1 MKNIK
6 MFAAIAV
13 AAIAAMSITSS
24 CSKEEWSTTHLG
36 IDQEFK
42 GNENPGEE
50 GMRYENTDL
59 SLEFDTLAYQLFT
72 VEQRVYGEKVVFQ
85 GEDVLGTESFSRD
98 LNLEVNFSLTPEKVY
113 VAEESL
119 LNEVSLKSQ
128 NSSDTTS
135 SEVADEEFTV
145 ISYSRDY
152 SFAFNAN
159 EKVSASAVWQALK
172 SVEPDTTFAYAEV
185 ASVSYNKFEA
195 KENSELSNT
204 DSTVFDID
212 LFFDVEVVC
221 ESLEFD
227 SVYAVRLPYLRIY
240 KGGEMPDQF
249 FWVVENESYT
259 AEFDTTVCELFTV
272 RQEISGEEVLYNN
285 EEELSRSS
293 FTKDLN
299 LNALFSVKPEVRYV
313 ASEDGIEEI
322 SLSSASKGERTSSNE
337 ADGRFTTTSYEQEY
351 SFLFNKGEKVSVA
364 TIYQKLAYGD
374 TTFNYASIK
383 DVSFKEAASEVVT
396 NTDSTICNID
406 LYFNVEVEKQGVEE
420 TFVVRVP
427 LQRIYKPGEM
437 PDQFFWVI
445 ENESY
450 TAEFDTTAC
459 ELFTVRQEIS
469 GEEVL
474 YNNEEELSRSSF
486 TKDLNL
492 NAKFSVKPEVRYVS
506 EENGIE
512 EISLSSSSKGERTS
526 SNEEDGR
533 FTTTSIKQGYEFLFN
548 GGEKVSVATVYQKLM
563 YGDTTFNY
571 ASIKDISFKEAANEV
586 VKTADSTICN
596 IDLYFNVEVEKQGV
610 EETFV
615 VRVPMTRIYKPGAPD
630 EYETKVENTDYE
642 AEFAVANLA
651 LETKLQN
658 ISGELVVYKNGEEEI
673 SRDEF
678 LKALNLEAL
687 FTQPER
693 VYVESEAQLTAV
705 SLNTSSHS
713 ADVVKKT
720 ADGRFVTSA
729 TSLDYNFKFNE
740 GEAVKAGV
748 NYEKLAYGDTTFV
761 YSMIKSIRFKK
772 SEVSENAAA
781 SNDELRVVNVTLYFD
796 VEVEREYPMATT
808 KAASEDVT
816 VYTVAVPYER
826 AMEIEPVVDEIIG
839 KRYEDVS
846 RIIVDANTERISWT
860 EVEVWSVSG
869 EKSREISLNLYRH
882 FSEPALQ
889 WIYTANNQYTT
900 VANGS
905 SIINETSSQ
914 QGNWTVTTRYMQYTS
929 TANNGVTP
937 FQNVYSYDLQKA
949 VYSDEYYT
957 LSFDYADWQI
967 VEAGSSVSTTPTRET
982 INGTVYDVY
991 DYINNI
997 NTVYAITGDSYE
1009 ATAKAEAKIAILPR
1023 ILPENWGKIIGAGI
1037 SAVPADDENPG
1048 DYAKK
1053 CLVIRTENGAVAV
1066 PFAMSESTPEVN
1078 NILAG
1083 YFVEGNFGEEY
1094 NSGYFTTSANHGSYA
1109 VGKWAPAIAQ
1119 YHSDEYPILYYSDV
1133 NTPVRSLSKYIL
1145 AMWNWRGGNFSHV
1158 VDGYTFSVSESG
1170 VLTITYNGET
1180 VMQLR

>member
-1 MKNIK
+1 MKKSIF
-6 MFAAIAV
+6 FAAIAV
-13 AAIAAMSITSS
+13 AAAAIMSFTS

-36 IDQEFK
+36 FDQDFSK
-42 GNENPGEE
+42 NEDPEKPEE
-50 GMRYENTDL
+50 GMRFENLGL
-59 SLEFDTLAYQLFT
+59 SMEFDTLAYQLYT
-72 VEQRVYGEKVVFQ
+72 VEQTVFGEKVVFQ
-85 GEDVLGTESFSRD
+85 GEDILHEEEFARD
-98 LNLEVNFSLTPEKVY
+98 LNLEVNFTMTPEKVY

-119 LNEVSLKSQ
+119 LGEVILKSQ
-128 NSSDTTS
+128 NESDTTS
-135 SEVADEEFTV
+135 SEVADEEFVTV
-145 ISYSRDY
+145 SYDRSY

-172 SVEPDTTFAYAEV
+172 SVSPDTLFAYAEV
-185 ASVSYNKFEA
+185 SAVSYNKFEA
-195 KENSELSNT
+195 KENKALSNT
-204 DSTVFDID
+204 DSTVFDVD

-221 ESLEFD
+221 EAQEFD
-227 SVYAVRLPYLRIY
+227 STYVVRLPYLRIY
-240 KGGEMPDQF
+240 KGGEMPDYF
-249 FWVVENESYT
+249 FWVVENESYI

-272 RQEISGEEVLYNN
+272 RQQVSGEEVLYNN
-285 EEELSRSS
+285 EE
-293 FTKDLN
+293 
-299 LNALFSVKPEVRYV
+299 
-313 ASEDGIEEI
+313 
-322 SLSSASKGERTSSNE
+322 
-337 ADGRFTTTSYEQEY
+337 Q
-351 SFLFNKGEKVSVA
+351 
-364 TIYQKLAYGD
+364 
-374 TTFNYASIK
+374 
-383 DVSFKEAASEVVT
+383 
-396 NTDSTICNID
+396 
-406 LYFNVEVEKQGVEE
+406 
-420 TFVVRVP
+420 
-427 LQRIYKPGEM
+427 
-437 PDQFFWVI
+437 
-445 ENESY
+445 
-450 TAEFDTTAC
+450 
-459 ELFTVRQEIS
+459 
-469 GEEVL
+469 
-474 YNNEEELSRSSF
+474 LSRSSF

-512 EISLSSSSKGERTS
+512 DISLSSASKDERTS
-526 SNEEDGR
+526 SSEADGR

-548 GGEKVSVATVYQKLM
+548 GGEKVSVETVYQKLM

-571 ASIKDISFKEAANEV
+571 ASIKDISFKEASSKV

-596 IDLYFNVEVEKQGV
+596 INLFFNVEVEKQGV

-615 VRVPMTRIYKPGAPD
+615 VRVPMMRIYKPGEIIPD
-630 EYETKVENTDYE
+630 EYTTIVENTGYE
-642 AEFAVANLA
+642 AEFAVASLA
-651 LETKLQN
+651 LETKLQKVT
-658 ISGELVVYKNGEEEI
+658 GELVTYKNGEEEI
-673 SRDEF
+673 SREEF

-693 VYVESEAQLTAV
+693 VYVESEEQLTAV
-705 SLNTSSHS
+705 SLTNSGHSS
-713 ADVVKKT
+713 DIVKRT
-720 ADGRFVTSA
+720 ADGRFVTSN

-748 NYEKLAYGDTTFV
+748 VYENLAYGDTTFV
-761 YSMIKSIRFKK
+761 YSMVRNIRFNR
-772 SEVSENAAA
+772 SEVAENANA
-781 SNDELRVVNVTLYFD
+781 SSDELRVVTVTLYFD
-796 VEVEREYPMATT
+796 VEVEREDPMAQT
-808 KAASEDVT
+808 KAAEDVT
-816 VYTVAVPYER
+816 TYTVAVPYER
-826 AMEIEPVVDEIIG
+826 ALEIEPITDEVIG

-846 RIIVDANTERISWT
+846 REVIDANTERISWT
-860 EVEVWSVSG
+860 EVEIWSVSG
-869 EKSREISLNLYRH
+869 EKRSEISLNLYRH

-937 FQNVYSYDLQKA
+937 FQNVYAYDYQKA

-967 VEAGSSVSTTPTRET
+967 VEAGSSVSSTPTREVV
-982 INGTVYDVY
+982 NGTEYDVY

-997 NTVYAITGDSYE
+997 NTVYTVTGDSYE

-1023 ILPENWGKIIGAGI
+1023 VLPEEWGKILGAGI
-1037 SAVPADDENPG
+1037 SAVPADDEAVG

-1066 PFAMSESTPEVN
+1066 TFAMSESTPELES
-1078 NILAG
+1078 ILAG

-1133 NTPVRSLSKYIL
+1133 DTPVRSLSKYIL

>member
-1 MKNIK
+1 MKR
-6 MFAAIAV
+6 MRFFAAIAV

-159 EKVSASAVWQALK
+159 EKVSANAMWQALK
-172 SVEPDTTFAYAEV
+172 SMEPDTVFAYAEV
-185 ASVSYNKFEA
+185 SNVEYKSFSA
-195 KENSELSNT
+195 KENKALSNT

-249 FWVVENESYT
+249 FWVVENEAYT
-259 AEFDTTVCELFTV
+259 AEFDTTACELFTV
-272 RQEISGEEVLYNN
+272 RQQVSGEEVLYNN
-285 EEELSRSS
+285 EEELSRDA

-299 LNALFSVKPEVRYV
+299 LNALFSVNPEVKYLS
-313 ASEDGIEEI
+313 SEDGIEEI

-337 ADGRFTTTSYEQEY
+337 ADGRFTTTSYEQGYE
-351 SFLFNKGEKVSVA
+351 FLFNGGEKVSVA

-383 DVSFKEAASEVVT
+383 DISFKEAASEVVEMA
-396 NTDSTICNID
+396 DSTICHIN
-406 LYFNVEVEKQGVEE
+406 LYFNVEV
-420 TFVVRVP
+420 
-427 LQRIYKPGEM
+427 
-437 PDQFFWVI
+437 
-445 ENESY
+445 
-450 TAEFDTTAC
+450 
-459 ELFTVRQEIS
+459 
-469 GEEVL
+469 
-474 YNNEEELSRSSF
+474 
-486 TKDLNL
+486 
-492 NAKFSVKPEVRYVS
+492 
-506 EENGIE
+506 
-512 EISLSSSSKGERTS
+512 
-526 SNEEDGR
+526 DGA
-533 FTTTSIKQGYEFLFN
+533 G
-548 GGEKVSVATVYQKLM
+548 
-563 YGDTTFNY
+563 
-571 ASIKDISFKEAANEV
+571 
-586 VKTADSTICN
+586 
-596 IDLYFNVEVEKQGV
+596 
-610 EETFV
+610 TFV
-615 VRVPMTRIYKPGAPD
+615 VRVPMMRVYKPGEIIPD
-630 EYETKVENTDYE
+630 EYTTLVENTGYE
-642 AEFAVANLA
+642 AEFQVASLA
-651 LETKLQN
+651 LETKLQEV
-658 ISGELVVYKNGEEEI
+658 SGELVVYKNGEEEI

-693 VYVESEAQLTAV
+693 VYVESEEQLTAV
-705 SLNTSSHS
+705 SLTNSGHSS
-713 ADVVKKT
+713 DIVKKT
-720 ADGRFVTSA
+720 ADGRFVTAS

-761 YSMIKSIRFKK
+761 YSSIRNIRFNR
-772 SEVSENAAA
+772 SEVAENANA
-781 SNDELRVVNVTLYFD
+781 SNDELKVVTVTLYFD
-796 VEVEREYPMATT
+796 VEVEREDPMAQT
-808 KAASEDVT
+808 KAAEDVT
-816 VYTVAVPYER
+816 TYTVAVPYER
-826 AMEIEPVVDEIIG
+826 AMSIEPVVDEIIG

-846 RIIVDANTERISWT
+846 REIVDAQTEKISWT
-860 EVEVWSVSG
+860 EVEIWSVSG
-869 EKSREISLNLYRH
+869 EKRSEISLNLYRHFNEPALQWVYTENNQYSTVADGSSKIREEEKKNGNWTITTRYMQYTSTADNGLDPFQNVYSYDYQKAVYTDEYYTLSFDYANWNISENGSSVSSTPNRETVNGVEYDVYNYVNNIKTVYSVTSDSYNATAKAEAKIAIKRVTDEIIGKRYENLSRIIVDAQTEKISWTEVEIWSVSGEKTREISFNLYRH

-905 SIINETSSQ
+905 SMINETSSQ

-957 LSFDYADWQI
+957 LSFDYADWNI
-967 VEAGSSVSTTPTRET
+967 SEAGSSVSSTPTSQN
-982 INGTVYDVY
+982 INGTTYDVY

-997 NTVYAITGDSYE
+997 NTVYNISGDSYN
-1009 ATAKAEAKIAILPR
+1009 ASAKSEAKIAILPKL
-1023 ILPENWGKIIGAGI
+1023 IPDEWGKILGAGI

-1066 PFAMSESTPEVN
+1066 PFAMDNTTPEVN

-1109 VGKWAPAIAQ
+1109 VGKWAPAIAK
-1119 YHSDEYPILYYSDV
+1119 YYSDEYPILYYSDV

-1170 VLTITYNGET
+1170 VLTINYNGET

>member
-1 MKNIK
+1 
-6 MFAAIAV
+6 
-13 AAIAAMSITSS
+13 
-24 CSKEEWSTTHLG
+24 
-36 IDQEFK
+36 
-42 GNENPGEE
+42 
-50 GMRYENTDL
+50 MRYENTGL
-59 SLEFDTLAYQLFT
+59 SLEFDSTAYQLYT
-72 VEQRVYGEKVVFQ
+72 VEQTVFGKKVVFQ
-85 GEDVLGTESFSRD
+85 GEDILHEEEFARD

-113 VAEESL
+113 VAEENL
-119 LNEVSLKSQ
+119 LGEVALKSQ

-135 SEVADEEFTV
+135 SEVADEEFVTT
-145 ISYSRDY
+145 SYNRDY

-159 EKVSASAVWQALK
+159 EKVSANAMWQALK
-172 SVEPDTTFAYAEV
+172 SMEPDTLFAYAEV
-185 ASVSYNKFEA
+185 SNVSYNKFEA
-195 KENSELSNT
+195 KENKALSNA
-204 DSTVFDID
+204 DSTVFDVD
-212 LFFDVEVVC
+212 LFFDGEVKC
-221 ESLEFD
+221 EDLGFD

-240 KGGEMPDQF
+240 KNGEMPDMF

-272 RQEISGEEVLYNN
+272 RQQVSGEEVLYNN
-285 EEELSRSS
+285 EEKLSRSS

-299 LNALFSVKPEVRYV
+299 LNAKFSVNPEVKYL

-322 SLSSASKGERTSSNE
+322 SLSSASKGERTSSSE
-337 ADGRFTTTSYEQEY
+337 ADGRFTTTSIEQKY
-351 SFLFNKGEKVSVA
+351 SFLFNKGEKVSVS

-383 DVSFKEAASEVVT
+383 D
-396 NTDSTICNID
+396 
-406 LYFNVEVEKQGVEE
+406 
-420 TFVVRVP
+420 
-427 LQRIYKPGEM
+427 
-437 PDQFFWVI
+437 
-445 ENESY
+445 
-450 TAEFDTTAC
+450 
-459 ELFTVRQEIS
+459 
-469 GEEVL
+469 
-474 YNNEEELSRSSF
+474 
-486 TKDLNL
+486 
-492 NAKFSVKPEVRYVS
+492 
-506 EENGIE
+506 
-512 EISLSSSSKGERTS
+512 
-526 SNEEDGR
+526 
-533 FTTTSIKQGYEFLFN
+533 
-548 GGEKVSVATVYQKLM
+548 
-563 YGDTTFNY
+563 
-571 ASIKDISFKEAANEV
+571 ISFKEASSKV

-596 IDLYFNVEVEKQGV
+596 INLYFNVEVDGAG
-610 EETFV
+610 TFV
-615 VRVPMTRIYKPGAPD
+615 VRVPMTRIYKPGEIIPD
-630 EYETKVENTDYE
+630 EYTTVVENTGYE

-651 LETKLQN
+651 LETKLQEVT
-658 ISGELVVYKNGEEEI
+658 GELVVYKNGEEEI
-673 SRDEF
+673 SRDAF

-705 SLNTSSHS
+705 SLTNSGHSS
-713 ADVVKKT
+713 DIVKKT
-720 ADGRFVTSA
+720 ADGRFVTSN

-781 SNDELRVVNVTLYFD
+781 SSDELKVVTVTLYFD
-796 VEVEREYPMATT
+796 VEVEREDPMAQT

-816 VYTVAVPYER
+816 TYTVAVPYER
-826 AMEIEPVVDEIIG
+826 AMSIEPIADEVIG
-839 KRYEDVS
+839 KRYEDLSRVVVDANTERISWTEVEIWSVS
-846 RIIVDANTERISWT
+846 GEKTRTIEYTLYRHFSEPALQWIYTANSQYTTVANGSSMINETSNTNGNWTVTTRYMQYTSTANNGVDAFQNLYSYDLQKAVYSDEYYTLSFDYADWQIVEAGSSVSSTPTSQNINGTVYDVYDYINNINTVYTVTGDSYEATAKAEAKIAILVADEVIGKRYENLSRKVIDANTERISWT

-869 EKSREISLNLYRH
+869 EKTREISFNLYRH
-882 FSEPALQ
+882 FSEPQLQ
-889 WIYTANNQYTT
+889 WVYTANSQYTT
-900 VANGS
+900 TSNGS
-905 SIINETSSQ
+905 SMINETSSR

-957 LSFDYADWQI
+957 LSFDYANWNI
-967 VEAGSSVSTTPTRET
+967 SEAGSSISATPTREVV
-982 INGTVYDVY
+982 NGTEYDVY

-997 NTVYAITGDSYE
+997 NTVYSVTGDSYE

-1037 SAVPADDENPG
+1037 SAVPADDEAVG

-1053 CLVIRTENGAVAV
+1053 CLIIRTENGAVAV
-1066 PFAMSESTPEVN
+1066 PFSMNDTTPELES
-1078 NILAG
+1078 ILAG

-1133 NTPVRSLSKYIL
+1133 DTPVRSLSKYIL

-1170 VLTITYNGET
+1170 VLTINYNGQV

>member
-259 AEFDTTVCELFTV
+259 AEFDTT
-272 RQEISGEEVLYNN
+272 
-285 EEELSRSS
+285 
-293 FTKDLN
+293 
-299 LNALFSVKPEVRYV
+299 
-313 ASEDGIEEI
+313 
-322 SLSSASKGERTSSNE
+322 
-337 ADGRFTTTSYEQEY
+337 
-351 SFLFNKGEKVSVA
+351 
-364 TIYQKLAYGD
+364 
-374 TTFNYASIK
+374 
-383 DVSFKEAASEVVT
+383 
-396 NTDSTICNID
+396 
-406 LYFNVEVEKQGVEE
+406 
-420 TFVVRVP
+420 
-427 LQRIYKPGEM
+427 
-437 PDQFFWVI
+437 
-445 ENESY
+445 
-450 TAEFDTTAC
+450 AC

-474 YNNEEELSRSSF
+474 YNNEEELSRDAF

-492 NAKFSVKPEVRYVS
+492 NALFSVNPEVRYVAS
-506 EENGIE
+506 EDGIG

-526 SNEEDGR
+526 SSEADGR
-533 FTTTSIKQGYEFLFN
+533 FTATSYEQEYSFLFN
-548 GGEKVSVATVYQKLM
+548 GGEKVSVATIYQKLM

-571 ASIKDISFKEAANEV
+571 ASIKDISFKEAASEV
-586 VKTADSTICN
+586 VETADSTICHIN
-596 IDLYFNVEVEKQGV
+596 LYFNVEVDGSGNY
-610 EETFV
+610 V
-615 VRVPMTRIYKPGAPD
+615 VRVPMTRIYKPGEIIPD
-630 EYETKVENTDYE
+630 EYETVIENTDYE
-642 AEFAVANLA
+642 AEFAVATLA

-658 ISGELVVYKNGEEEI
+658 VTGELVVYKNGEEEI
-673 SRDEF
+673 SRDNF

-693 VYVESEAQLTAV
+693 VYVESEEQLTAV
-705 SLNTSSHS
+705 SLTNSGHSSDIVKRTS
-713 ADVVKKT
+713 
-720 ADGRFVTSA
+720 DGRFVTAS

-748 NYEKLAYGDTTFV
+748 VYENLAYGDTTFV
-761 YSMIKSIRFKK
+761 YSSIRNIRFNR
-772 SEVSENAAA
+772 SEVAENANA
-781 SNDELRVVNVTLYFD
+781 SSDELRVVNVTLYFD
-796 VEVEREYPMATT
+796 VEVEREDPMATT

-816 VYTVAVPYER
+816 TYTVAVPYER

-846 RIIVDANTERISWT
+846 REVIDANTERISWT
-860 EVEVWSVSG
+860 EVEIWSVSG

-914 QGNWTVTTRYMQYTS
+914 QGNWTITTRYMQYTS
-929 TANNGVTP
+929 TANNGVDA
-937 FQNVYSYDLQKA
+937 FQNLYSYDYQKA

-957 LSFDYADWQI
+957 LSFDYADWNI
-967 VEAGSSVSTTPTRET
+967 SEAGSSVSTTPTRET

-991 DYINNI
+991 DYVNNV
-997 NTVYAITGDSYE
+997 NTVYAISGDSYK
-1009 ATAKAEAKIAILPR
+1009 ASAKSEAKIAILPKL
-1023 ILPENWGKIIGAGI
+1023 IPENWGKILGAGI

-1066 PFAMSESTPEVN
+1066 PFSMDATTPEVN

>member
-1 MKNIK
+1 MKKARI
-6 MFAAIAV
+6 FAAIAV
-13 AAIAAMSITSS
+13 AAAAMSMFSS
-24 CSKEEWSTTHLG
+24 CSKEEWATTHLG
-36 IDQEFK
+36 IDQEFEK
-42 GNENPGEE
+42 NQDPEKPEE
-50 GMRYENTDL
+50 GMRYENTGL
-59 SLEFDTLAYQLFT
+59 SLEFDTLAYQLYT
-72 VEQRVYGEKVVFQ
+72 VEQRVYGEKVIFQ
-85 GEDVLGTESFSRD
+85 GEDILGTESFSRD
-98 LNLEVNFSLTPEKVY
+98 LNLEVNFTMTPEKVY
-113 VAEESL
+113 VAEENL
-119 LNEVSLKSQ
+119 LNEVALKSQ

-145 ISYSRDY
+145 ISYDRSY

-159 EKVSASAVWQALK
+159 EKVSANAMWQALK
-172 SVEPDTTFAYAEV
+172 SMEPDTLFAYAEV
-185 ASVSYNKFEA
+185 SNVSYNKFEA
-195 KENSELSNT
+195 KENKALSNT

-249 FWVVENESYT
+249 FWLIENESYT
-259 AEFDTTVCELFTV
+259 AEFDTTACELFTV
-272 RQEISGEEVLYNN
+272 RQQVSGEEVLYNN

-299 LNALFSVKPEVRYV
+299 LNAKFSVNPEVRYLS
-313 ASEDGIEEI
+313 AEDGIEDI

-351 SFLFNKGEKVSVA
+351 SFLFNGGEKVSVE
-364 TIYQKLAYGD
+364 TVYQKLMYGD
-374 TTFNYASIK
+374 TTFNYASIRNI
-383 DVSFKEAASEVVT
+383 SFKEAASEVVT

-427 LQRIYKPGEM
+427 
-437 PDQFFWVI
+437 
-445 ENESY
+445 
-450 TAEFDTTAC
+450 
-459 ELFTVRQEIS
+459 
-469 GEEVL
+469 
-474 YNNEEELSRSSF
+474 
-486 TKDLNL
+486 
-492 NAKFSVKPEVRYVS
+492 
-506 EENGIE
+506 
-512 EISLSSSSKGERTS
+512 
-526 SNEEDGR
+526 
-533 FTTTSIKQGYEFLFN
+533 
-548 GGEKVSVATVYQKLM
+548 
-563 YGDTTFNY
+563 
-571 ASIKDISFKEAANEV
+571 
-586 VKTADSTICN
+586 
-596 IDLYFNVEVEKQGV
+596 
-610 EETFV
+610 
-615 VRVPMTRIYKPGAPD
+615 MTRIYKPGEIIPD

-651 LETKLQN
+651 LETKLQEV
-658 ISGELVVYKNGEEEI
+658 SGELVVYKNGEEEI

-693 VYVESEAQLTAV
+693 VYVESEEQLTAV
-705 SLNTSSHS
+705 SLTNSGHSS
-713 ADVVKKT
+713 DIVKKT
-720 ADGRFVTSA
+720 ADGRFVTAS

-748 NYEKLAYGDTTFV
+748 VYENLAYGDTTFV
-761 YSMIKSIRFKK
+761 YSSIRNIRFNR
-772 SEVSENAAA
+772 SEVAENANA

-796 VEVEREYPMATT
+796 VEVEREDPMATT

-839 KRYEDVS
+839 KRYENLS
-846 RIIVDANTERISWT
+846 RIIVDAQTEKISWT

-869 EKSREISLNLYRH
+869 EKSREISFNLYRH

-905 SIINETSSQ
+905 SMINETSSQ

-991 DYINNI
+991 DYVNNV
-997 NTVYAITGDSYE
+997 NTVYAISGDSYE
-1009 ATAKAEAKIAILPR
+1009 ATAKAEAKIAILPKL
-1023 ILPENWGKIIGAGI
+1023 IPENWGKIIGAGI
-1037 SAVPADDENPG
+1037 SAVPADDEAVG

>member
-1 MKNIK
+1 MKR
-6 MFAAIAV
+6 MRFFAAIAV

-135 SEVADEEFTV
+135 SEVADEEFVTT
-145 ISYSRDY
+145 SYDRSY

-159 EKVSASAVWQALK
+159 EKVSAEAMWQALK
-172 SVEPDTTFAYAEV
+172 SMEPDTLFAYAEV
-185 ASVSYNKFEA
+185 SNVSYNKFEA
-195 KENSELSNT
+195 KENKALSNA
-204 DSTVFDID
+204 DSTVFDVD
-212 LFFDVEVVC
+212 LYFNVEVKC
-221 ESLEFD
+221 EKMGFD

-240 KGGEMPDQF
+240 KNGEMPDMF
-249 FWVVENESYT
+249 FWVV
-259 AEFDTTVCELFTV
+259 
-272 RQEISGEEVLYNN
+272 
-285 EEELSRSS
+285 
-293 FTKDLN
+293 
-299 LNALFSVKPEVRYV
+299 
-313 ASEDGIEEI
+313 
-322 SLSSASKGERTSSNE
+322 
-337 ADGRFTTTSYEQEY
+337 
-351 SFLFNKGEKVSVA
+351 
-364 TIYQKLAYGD
+364 
-374 TTFNYASIK
+374 
-383 DVSFKEAASEVVT
+383 
-396 NTDSTICNID
+396 
-406 LYFNVEVEKQGVEE
+406 
-420 TFVVRVP
+420 
-427 LQRIYKPGEM
+427 
-437 PDQFFWVI
+437 

-474 YNNEEELSRSSF
+474 YNNNQELSRSSF

-492 NAKFSVKPEVRYVS
+492 NALFSVNPEVKYVAS
-506 EENGIE
+506 EDGIE

-533 FTTTSIKQGYEFLFN
+533 FTTTSYEQGYEFLFN
-548 GGEKVSVATVYQKLM
+548 GGEKVSVATIYQKLA

-571 ASIKDISFKEAANEV
+571 ASIKDISFKEAASEV
-586 VKTADSTICN
+586 VETADSTICHIN
-596 IDLYFNVEVEKQGV
+596 LYFNVEVDGAG
-610 EETFV
+610 TFV
-615 VRVPMTRIYKPGAPD
+615 VRVPMTRIYKPGEIIPD
-630 EYETKVENTDYE
+630 EYTSVIENTGYE
-642 AEFAVANLA
+642 AEFAVATLA

-658 ISGELVVYKNGEEEI
+658 VSGELVTYKNGEEEI

-705 SLNTSSHS
+705 SLTNSGHSS
-713 ADVVKKT
+713 DIVKKT
-720 ADGRFVTSA
+720 ADGRFVTAS

-748 NYEKLAYGDTTFV
+748 VYENLAYGDTTFV
-761 YSMIKSIRFKK
+761 YSSIRNIRFNR
-772 SEVSENAAA
+772 SEVAENAAA
-781 SNDELRVVNVTLYFD
+781 SNDELKVVTVTLYFD
-796 VEVEREYPMATT
+796 VEVEKEDPMATT

-839 KRYEDVS
+839 KRYENLS
-846 RIIVDANTERISWT
+846 REIMDANTERISWT
-860 EVEVWSVSG
+860 EVEIWSVSG
-869 EKSREISLNLYRH
+869 EKTREISLNLYRH

-905 SIINETSSQ
+905 SIINETSNTN
-914 QGNWTVTTRYMQYTS
+914 GNWTVTTRYMQYTS
-929 TANNGVTP
+929 TANNGVDM
-937 FQNVYSYDLQKA
+937 FQNLYSYDYQKA

-957 LSFDYADWQI
+957 LSFDYADWNI
-967 VEAGSSVSTTPTRET
+967 SEAGSSVSSTPTSQN

-991 DYINNI
+991 DYVNNV
-997 NTVYAITGDSYE
+997 NTVYSVTGDSYN
-1009 ATAKAEAKIAILPR
+1009 ASAKSEAKIAILPKS
-1023 ILPENWGKIIGAGI
+1023 LPENWGKILGAAI

-1066 PFAMSESTPEVN
+1066 PFSMDNTTPELES
-1078 NILAG
+1078 ILSG

-1109 VGKWAPAIAQ
+1109 VGKWAPAIAK
-1119 YHSDEYPILYYSDV
+1119 YYSDEYPILYYSDV
-1133 NTPVRSLSKYIL
+1133 NTPARSLSKYIL

-1170 VLTITYNGET
+1170 VLTINYNGQV

>member
-1 MKNIK
+1 MKR
-6 MFAAIAV
+6 MRFFAAIAV

-98 LNLEVNFSLTPEKVY
+98 LNLEVNFAMTPEKVY

-119 LNEVSLKSQ
+119 LGEVALKSQ

-221 ESLEFD
+221 ENLGFD

-240 KGGEMPDQF
+240 KNGEMPDMF
-249 FWVVENESYT
+249 FWVV
-259 AEFDTTVCELFTV
+259 
-272 RQEISGEEVLYNN
+272 
-285 EEELSRSS
+285 
-293 FTKDLN
+293 
-299 LNALFSVKPEVRYV
+299 
-313 ASEDGIEEI
+313 
-322 SLSSASKGERTSSNE
+322 
-337 ADGRFTTTSYEQEY
+337 
-351 SFLFNKGEKVSVA
+351 
-364 TIYQKLAYGD
+364 
-374 TTFNYASIK
+374 
-383 DVSFKEAASEVVT
+383 
-396 NTDSTICNID
+396 
-406 LYFNVEVEKQGVEE
+406 
-420 TFVVRVP
+420 
-427 LQRIYKPGEM
+427 
-437 PDQFFWVI
+437 

-474 YNNEEELSRSSF
+474 YNNNQELSRSSF
-486 TKDLNL
+486 TRDLNL
-492 NAKFSVKPEVRYVS
+492 NAKFSVNPEVRYVS

-512 EISLSSSSKGERTS
+512 EISLSSSSKDERTS

-533 FTTTSIKQGYEFLFN
+533 FTTTSYEQSYEFLFN
-548 GGEKVSVATVYQKLM
+548 GGEKVSVATIYQKLA

-571 ASIKDISFKEAANEV
+571 ASIKNISFKEATTQK
-586 VKTADSTICN
+586 VKTVDSTICN
-596 IDLYFNVEVEKQGV
+596 INLFFDVEVEDNNSKSV
-610 EETFV
+610 ETFV
-615 VRVPMTRIYKPGAPD
+615 VRVPMTRIYKPGEIIPD
-630 EYETKVENTDYE
+630 EYTTLVENTDYE
-642 AEFAVANLA
+642 AEFAVASLA
-651 LETKLQN
+651 LETKLQEV
-658 ISGELVVYKNGEEEI
+658 SGELVTYKNGEEEI
-673 SRDEF
+673 SRDAF

-693 VYVESEAQLTAV
+693 VYVESEEQLTAV
-705 SLNTSSHS
+705 SLTNSGHSS
-713 ADVVKKT
+713 DIVKRT
-720 ADGRFVTSA
+720 ADGRFVTAS

-748 NYEKLAYGDTTFV
+748 VYENLAYGDTTFV
-761 YSMIKSIRFKK
+761 YSSIRNIRFNR
-772 SEVSENAAA
+772 SEVAENANA
-781 SNDELRVVNVTLYFD
+781 SSDELRVVNVTLYFD
-796 VEVEREYPMATT
+796 VEVEREDPMATT
-808 KAASEDVT
+808 KAAEDVT
-816 VYTVAVPYER
+816 TYTVAVPYER
-826 AMEIEPVVDEIIG
+826 ALEIEPVVDEIIG

-846 RIIVDANTERISWT
+846 RVVVDANTERISWT
-860 EVEVWSVSG
+860 EVEIWSVSG

-914 QGNWTVTTRYMQYTS
+914 QGNWTVTTRYMQYSS
-929 TANNGVTP
+929 TANNGVDM
-937 FQNVYSYDLQKA
+937 FQNLYSYDLQKA

-957 LSFDYADWQI
+957 LSFDYADWNI
-967 VEAGSSVSTTPTRET
+967 SEAGSSVSSTPTSQN

-991 DYINNI
+991 DYVNNV
-997 NTVYAITGDSYE
+997 NTVYSVTGDSYN
-1009 ATAKAEAKIAILPR
+1009 ASAKSEAKIAILPKS
-1023 ILPENWGKIIGAGI
+1023 LPENWGKILGAAI
-1037 SAVPADDENPG
+1037 SAVPADDEAVG

-1053 CLVIRTENGAVAV
+1053 CLVIRMENGAVAV
-1066 PFAMSESTPEVN
+1066 PFSMDNTTPELES
-1078 NILAG
+1078 ILSG

-1109 VGKWAPAIAQ
+1109 VGKWAPAIAK
-1119 YHSDEYPILYYSDV
+1119 YYSDEYPILYYSDV
-1133 NTPVRSLSKYIL
+1133 NTPARSLSKYIL

-1170 VLTITYNGET
+1170 VLTINYNGQV

>member
-1 MKNIK
+1 MKKARI
-6 MFAAIAV
+6 FAAIAV
-13 AAIAAMSITSS
+13 AAIAAIMSFTS
-24 CSKEEWSTTHLG
+24 CSKEEWATTHLG
-36 IDQEFK
+36 VDQEFEK
-42 GNENPGEE
+42 NENPENPGEE
-50 GMRYENTDL
+50 GMRFENTGL
-59 SLEFDTLAYQLFT
+59 SLEFDTLAYQLYT
-72 VEQRVYGEKVVFQ
+72 VEQTVFGEKVVFQ

-159 EKVSASAVWQALK
+159 EKVSANAMWQALK
-172 SVEPDTTFAYAEV
+172 SMEPDTVFAYAEV
-185 ASVSYNKFEA
+185 SNVEYKSFSA
-195 KENSELSNT
+195 KENQKLSNA
-204 DSTVFDID
+204 DSTVFDIN
-212 LFFDVEVVC
+212 LFFDVEVKC
-221 ESLEFD
+221 EAQEFD

-249 FWVVENESYT
+249 FWVVENE
-259 AEFDTTVCELFTV
+259 A
-272 RQEISGEEVLYNN
+272 
-285 EEELSRSS
+285 
-293 FTKDLN
+293 
-299 LNALFSVKPEVRYV
+299 
-313 ASEDGIEEI
+313 
-322 SLSSASKGERTSSNE
+322 
-337 ADGRFTTTSYEQEY
+337 
-351 SFLFNKGEKVSVA
+351 
-364 TIYQKLAYGD
+364 
-374 TTFNYASIK
+374 
-383 DVSFKEAASEVVT
+383 
-396 NTDSTICNID
+396 
-406 LYFNVEVEKQGVEE
+406 
-420 TFVVRVP
+420 
-427 LQRIYKPGEM
+427 
-437 PDQFFWVI
+437 
-445 ENESY
+445 Y

-512 EISLSSSSKGERTS
+512 EISLSSASKGERTS

-533 FTTTSIKQGYEFLFN
+533 FTTTSYEQGYEFLFN
-548 GGEKVSVATVYQKLM
+548 GGEKVSVATIYQKLA

-571 ASIKDISFKEAANEV
+571 ASIKDISFKEAASEV
-586 VKTADSTICN
+586 VEMADSTICHIN
-596 IDLYFNVEVEKQGV
+596 LYFNVEVDGAG
-610 EETFV
+610 TFV
-615 VRVPMTRIYKPGAPD
+615 VRVPMMRVYKPGEIIPD
-630 EYETKVENTDYE
+630 EYTTLVENTDYE

-658 ISGELVVYKNGEEEI
+658 VTGELVVYKNGEEEI

-693 VYVESEAQLTAV
+693 VYVESEEQLTAV
-705 SLNTSSHS
+705 SLTNSGHSS
-713 ADVVKKT
+713 DIVKKT

-796 VEVEREYPMATT
+796 VEVEREDPMATT

-869 EKSREISLNLYRH
+869 EKRSEISLNLYRH
-882 FSEPALQ
+882 FSEPQLQ
-889 WIYTANNQYTT
+889 WVYTANNQYAT

-967 VEAGSSVSTTPTRET
+967 VEAGSSVSTTPTREV
-982 INGTVYDVY
+982 INGTTYDVY
-991 DYINNI
+991 DYVNNV
-997 NTVYAITGDSYE
+997 NTVYAITGDSYN
-1009 ATAKAEAKIAILPR
+1009 ASAKSEAKIAILPKL
-1023 ILPENWGKIIGAGI
+1023 IPENWGKIIGAGI
-1037 SAVPADDENPG
+1037 SAVPADDEAVG

-1066 PFAMSESTPEVN
+1066 PFAMSESTPELES
-1078 NILAG
+1078 ILAG

-1170 VLTITYNGET
+1170 VLTITYNGGV

>member
-1 MKNIK
+1 MKKIK
-6 MFAAIAV
+6 IFAAIAV
-13 AAIAAMSITSS
+13 AAIAAVMNFTS
-24 CSKEEWSTTHLG
+24 CSKEEWATTHLG
-36 IDQEFK
+36 VDQEFEK
-42 GNENPGEE
+42 NQDPEKPEE

-85 GEDVLGTESFSRD
+85 GEDILGTEEFSRD
-98 LNLEVNFSLTPEKVY
+98 LNLEVNFTMTPEKVY
-113 VAEESL
+113 VAEENL
-119 LNEVSLKSQ
+119 LNEVALKSQ

-135 SEVADEEFTV
+135 SEVADEEFVTV
-145 ISYSRDY
+145 SYDRSY

-159 EKVSASAVWQALK
+159 EKVSANAMWQALK
-172 SVEPDTTFAYAEV
+172 SMEPDTVFAYAEV
-185 ASVSYNKFEA
+185 SNVEYKSFSA
-195 KENSELSNT
+195 KENQKLSNT

-227 SVYAVRLPYLRIY
+227 SVYAVRLLYLRIY

-249 FWVVENESYT
+249 FW
-259 AEFDTTVCELFTV
+259 L
-272 RQEISGEEVLYNN
+272 
-285 EEELSRSS
+285 
-293 FTKDLN
+293 
-299 LNALFSVKPEVRYV
+299 
-313 ASEDGIEEI
+313 
-322 SLSSASKGERTSSNE
+322 
-337 ADGRFTTTSYEQEY
+337 
-351 SFLFNKGEKVSVA
+351 
-364 TIYQKLAYGD
+364 
-374 TTFNYASIK
+374 
-383 DVSFKEAASEVVT
+383 
-396 NTDSTICNID
+396 
-406 LYFNVEVEKQGVEE
+406 
-420 TFVVRVP
+420 
-427 LQRIYKPGEM
+427 
-437 PDQFFWVI
+437 I

-492 NAKFSVKPEVRYVS
+492 NALFSVNPEVRYVS

-533 FTTTSIKQGYEFLFN
+533 FTTTSYEQGYEFLFN
-548 GGEKVSVATVYQKLM
+548 GGEKVSVETVYQKLM

-571 ASIKDISFKEAANEV
+571 ASIKDISFKEASSKV
-586 VKTADSTICN
+586 VKTADSTICHIN
-596 IDLYFNVEVEKQGV
+596 LYFNVEVDGSGNY
-610 EETFV
+610 V
-615 VRVPMTRIYKPGAPD
+615 VRVPMARIYKPGEIIPD
-630 EYETKVENTDYE
+630 EYTTLVENTDYE
-642 AEFAVANLA
+642 AEFQVANLA
-651 LETKLQN
+651 LETKLQEV
-658 ISGELVVYKNGEEEI
+658 SGELVVYKNGEEEI

-693 VYVESEAQLTAV
+693 VYVESEEQLTAV
-705 SLNTSSHS
+705 SLTNSGHSS
-713 ADVVKKT
+713 DIVKRT
-720 ADGRFVTSA
+720 ADGRFVTAS

-761 YSMIKSIRFKK
+761 YSSIRNIRFNR
-772 SEVSENAAA
+772 SEVAENANA
-781 SNDELRVVNVTLYFD
+781 SSDELRVVNVTLYFD
-796 VEVEREYPMATT
+796 VEVEREDPMAQT
-808 KAASEDVT
+808 KAAEDVT
-816 VYTVAVPYER
+816 TYTVAVPYER

-839 KRYEDVS
+839 KRYEDLS
-846 RIIVDANTERISWT
+846 RVVVDAQTEKISWT
-860 EVEVWSVSG
+860 EVEIWSVSG
-869 EKSREISLNLYRH
+869 EKRSEISLNLYRH

-905 SIINETSSQ
+905 SMINETSSQ

-991 DYINNI
+991 DYVNNV
-997 NTVYAITGDSYE
+997 NTVYAISGDSYE

-1037 SAVPADDENPG
+1037 SAVPADDEAVG

-1066 PFAMSESTPEVN
+1066 PFAMSESTPELES
-1078 NILAG
+1078 ILAG

>member
-1 MKNIK
+1 MKKARI
-6 MFAAIAV
+6 FAAIAV
-13 AAIAAMSITSS
+13 AAIAAVMNFTS

-36 IDQEFK
+36 VDQEFEK
-42 GNENPGEE
+42 NQDPEKPEE
-50 GMRYENTDL
+50 GMRYENTGL
-59 SLEFDTLAYQLFT
+59 SLEFDTLAYQLYT
-72 VEQRVYGEKVVFQ
+72 VEQTVFGEKVVFQ
-85 GEDVLGTESFSRD
+85 GEDVLGTEEFSRD

-113 VAEESL
+113 VAEENL
-119 LNEVSLKSQ
+119 LNEVALKSQ

-159 EKVSASAVWQALK
+159 EKVSANAMWQALK
-172 SVEPDTTFAYAEV
+172 SMEPDTVFAYAEV
-185 ASVSYNKFEA
+185 SNVEYKSFSA
-195 KENSELSNT
+195 KENKALSNT

-212 LFFDVEVVC
+212 LYFNVEVVC

-249 FWVVENESYT
+249 FWVVENEAYT

-272 RQEISGEEVLYNN
+272 RQQVSGEEVLYNN

-299 LNALFSVKPEVRYV
+299 LNALFSVNPEVRYLS
-313 ASEDGIEEI
+313 AEE
-322 SLSSASKGERTSSNE
+322 
-337 ADGRFTTTSYEQEY
+337 
-351 SFLFNKGEKVSVA
+351 
-364 TIYQKLAYGD
+364 
-374 TTFNYASIK
+374 
-383 DVSFKEAASEVVT
+383 
-396 NTDSTICNID
+396 
-406 LYFNVEVEKQGVEE
+406 
-420 TFVVRVP
+420 
-427 LQRIYKPGEM
+427 
-437 PDQFFWVI
+437 
-445 ENESY
+445 
-450 TAEFDTTAC
+450 
-459 ELFTVRQEIS
+459 
-469 GEEVL
+469 
-474 YNNEEELSRSSF
+474 
-486 TKDLNL
+486 
-492 NAKFSVKPEVRYVS
+492 
-506 EENGIE
+506 GIE

-533 FTTTSIKQGYEFLFN
+533 FTTTSYEQGYEFLFN
-548 GGEKVSVATVYQKLM
+548 GGEKVSVATIYQKLA

-571 ASIKDISFKEAANEV
+571 ASIKDISFKEAASEV
-586 VKTADSTICN
+586 VETADSTICHIN
-596 IDLYFNVEVEKQGV
+596 LYFNVEVDGSGNY
-610 EETFV
+610 V
-615 VRVPMTRIYKPGAPD
+615 VRVPMTRIYKPGEIIPD
-630 EYETKVENTDYE
+630 EYTTLVENTDYE

-651 LETKLQN
+651 LETKLQEV
-658 ISGELVVYKNGEEEI
+658 SGELVVYKNGEEEI

-693 VYVESEAQLTAV
+693 VYVESEEQLTAV
-705 SLNTSSHS
+705 SLTNSGHSS
-713 ADVVKKT
+713 DIVKKT

-781 SNDELRVVNVTLYFD
+781 SNDELKVVTVTLYFD
-796 VEVEREYPMATT
+796 VEVEKEDPQATT

-839 KRYEDVS
+839 KRYENLS
-846 RIIVDANTERISWT
+846 RIIVDAQTEKISWT

-869 EKSREISLNLYRH
+869 EKTREISFNLYRH

-905 SIINETSSQ
+905 SMINETSSQ

-991 DYINNI
+991 DYVNNV
-997 NTVYAITGDSYE
+997 NTVYAISGDSYE
-1009 ATAKAEAKIAILPR
+1009 ATAKAEAKIAILPKL
-1023 ILPENWGKIIGAGI
+1023 IPENWGKIIGAGI
-1037 SAVPADDENPG
+1037 SAVPADDEAVG

-1053 CLVIRTENGAVAV
+1053 CLVIRTENGAVAI
-1066 PFAMSESTPEVN
+1066 PFAMSESTPELES
-1078 NILAG
+1078 ILAG

>member
-1 MKNIK
+1 MKNLRF
-6 MFAAIAV
+6 FAAIV
-13 AAIAAMSITSS
+13 AAMIAAMSITSS

-59 SLEFDTLAYQLFT
+59 SMEFDTLAYQLFT
-72 VEQRVYGEKVVFQ
+72 VEQTVFGEKVVFQ
-85 GEDVLGTESFSRD
+85 GEDILGTEEFSRD

-119 LNEVSLKSQ
+119 LGEVSLKSQ
-128 NSSDTTS
+128 NESDTTS

-221 ESLEFD
+221 ENLGFD
-227 SVYAVRLPYLRIY
+227 SVYAVRVPYTRIY
-240 KGGEMPDQF
+240 KNGEMPDYF
-249 FWVVENESYT
+249 FWLVENESYI
-259 AEFDTTVCELFTV
+259 AEFDTTACELFTV
-272 RQEISGEEVLYNN
+272 RQQVSGEEVLYNN
-285 EEELSRSS
+285 DQEISRSS

-299 LNALFSVKPEVRYV
+299 LNALFSVEPEVKYV
-313 ASEDGIEEI
+313 ASED
-322 SLSSASKGERTSSNE
+322 
-337 ADGRFTTTSYEQEY
+337 
-351 SFLFNKGEKVSVA
+351 
-364 TIYQKLAYGD
+364 
-374 TTFNYASIK
+374 
-383 DVSFKEAASEVVT
+383 
-396 NTDSTICNID
+396 
-406 LYFNVEVEKQGVEE
+406 
-420 TFVVRVP
+420 
-427 LQRIYKPGEM
+427 
-437 PDQFFWVI
+437 
-445 ENESY
+445 
-450 TAEFDTTAC
+450 
-459 ELFTVRQEIS
+459 
-469 GEEVL
+469 
-474 YNNEEELSRSSF
+474 
-486 TKDLNL
+486 
-492 NAKFSVKPEVRYVS
+492 
-506 EENGIE
+506 GIE

-533 FTTTSIKQGYEFLFN
+533 FTTTSYEQEYSFLFN
-548 GGEKVSVATVYQKLM
+548 GGEKVSVATIYQKLA

-571 ASIKDISFKEAANEV
+571 ASIKDISFKEAASEV
-586 VKTADSTICN
+586 VETADSTICHIN
-596 IDLYFNVEVEKQGV
+596 LYFNVEVDGAG
-610 EETFV
+610 TFV
-615 VRVPMTRIYKPGAPD
+615 VRVPMMRVYKPGEIIPD
-630 EYETKVENTDYE
+630 EYTTLVENTDYE
-642 AEFAVANLA
+642 AEFQTATLA

-658 ISGELVVYKNGEEEI
+658 ISGELVTYKNGEEEI
-673 SRDEF
+673 SRDNF

-693 VYVESEAQLTAV
+693 VYVESEEQLTAV
-705 SLNTSSHS
+705 SLTNSGHSS
-713 ADVVKKT
+713 DIVKRT
-720 ADGRFVTSA
+720 ADGRFVTAS

-748 NYEKLAYGDTTFV
+748 VYENLAYGDTTFV
-761 YSMIKSIRFKK
+761 YSMIRNIRFNR
-772 SEVSENAAA
+772 SEVAENANA
-781 SNDELRVVNVTLYFD
+781 SSDELRVVNVTLYFD
-796 VEVEREYPMATT
+796 VEVEREDPMATT

-846 RIIVDANTERISWT
+846 REVIDANTERISWT
-860 EVEVWSVSG
+860 EVEIWSVSG

-914 QGNWTVTTRYMQYTS
+914 QGNWTITTRYMQYTS
-929 TANNGVTP
+929 TANNGVDA
-937 FQNVYSYDLQKA
+937 FQNVYAYDFQKA

-957 LSFDYADWQI
+957 LSFDYADWNI
-967 VEAGSSVSTTPTRET
+967 SEAGSSVSTTPTRET

-991 DYINNI
+991 DYVNNV
-997 NTVYAITGDSYE
+997 NTVYAISGDSYN
-1009 ATAKAEAKIAILPR
+1009 ASAKSEAKIAILPR

-1037 SAVPADDENPG
+1037 SAVPADDEAVG

-1066 PFAMSESTPEVN
+1066 PFSMDATTPEVN

-1119 YHSDEYPILYYSDV
+1119 YYSDEYPILYYSDV
-1133 NTPVRSLSKYIL
+1133 NTPARSLSKYIL

-1170 VLTITYNGET
+1170 VLTINYNGQV

>member
-6 MFAAIAV
+6 IFAVVV
-13 AAIAAMSITSS
+13 AAMIAAGMGILSS

-36 IDQEFK
+36 VDQEFSK
-42 GNENPGEE
+42 NEDPDQPE

-59 SLEFDTLAYQLFT
+59 AIEFDSTAFKLYT

-85 GEDVLGTESFSRD
+85 GEDILGTESFSRD

-113 VAEESL
+113 VAEENL
-119 LNEVSLKSQ
+119 LGEVSLKSQ
-128 NSSDTTS
+128 NESDTTS

-145 ISYSRDY
+145 ISYDRDY

-159 EKVSASAVWQALK
+159 EKVSANAMWQALK
-172 SVEPDTTFAYAEV
+172 SMEPDTTFAYAEV
-185 ASVSYNKFEA
+185 SNVSYNKFEA
-195 KENSELSNT
+195 KENKALSNA
-204 DSTVFDID
+204 DSTVFDVD

-221 ESLEFD
+221 ENLGFD
-227 SVYAVRLPYLRIY
+227 SVYAVRVPYTRIY
-240 KGGEMPDQF
+240 KNGEMPDMF
-249 FWVVENESYT
+249 FWLIENEAYT

-272 RQEISGEEVLYNN
+272 RQQVSGEEVLYNN
-285 EEELSRSS
+285 NEELSRSS

-299 LNALFSVKPEVRYV
+299 LNALFSVNPEVKYV
-313 ASEDGIEEI
+313 ASEEGIEEI
-322 SLSSASKGERTSSNE
+322 SLSSSSKGEKTSSDE
-337 ADGRFTTTSYEQEY
+337 EDGRFTTTSYEQGYE
-351 SFLFNKGEKVSVA
+351 FLFNGGEKVSVA

-383 DVSFKEAASEVVT
+383 DISFKEAASEVVT
-396 NTDSTICNID
+396 NTDSTICNI
-406 LYFNVEVEKQGVEE
+406 N
-420 TFVVRVP
+420 
-427 LQRIYKPGEM
+427 
-437 PDQFFWVI
+437 
-445 ENESY
+445 
-450 TAEFDTTAC
+450 
-459 ELFTVRQEIS
+459 LF
-469 GEEVL
+469 
-474 YNNEEELSRSSF
+474 
-486 TKDLNL
+486 
-492 NAKFSVKPEVRYVS
+492 
-506 EENGIE
+506 
-512 EISLSSSSKGERTS
+512 
-526 SNEEDGR
+526 
-533 FTTTSIKQGYEFLFN
+533 
-548 GGEKVSVATVYQKLM
+548 
-563 YGDTTFNY
+563 
-571 ASIKDISFKEAANEV
+571 
-586 VKTADSTICN
+586 
-596 IDLYFNVEVEKQGV
+596 FNVEVEKQGV

-615 VRVPMTRIYKPGAPD
+615 VRVPMTRIYKPGEIIPD
-630 EYETKVENTDYE
+630 EYTSVIENTGYE
-642 AEFAVANLA
+642 AEFAVASLA
-651 LETKLQN
+651 LETKLQE

-693 VYVESEAQLTAV
+693 VYVESEEQLTAV
-705 SLNTSSHS
+705 SLTNSGHSS
-713 ADVVKKT
+713 DIVKRT
-720 ADGRFVTSA
+720 ADGRFVTAS

-748 NYEKLAYGDTTFV
+748 VYENLAYGDTTFV
-761 YSMIKSIRFKK
+761 YSSIRNIRFNR
-772 SEVSENAAA
+772 SEVAENANA
-781 SNDELRVVNVTLYFD
+781 SSDELKVVTVTLYFD
-796 VEVEREYPMATT
+796 VEVEKEDPMAQT

-846 RIIVDANTERISWT
+846 RVVVDANTERISWT
-860 EVEVWSVSG
+860 EVEIWSVSG
-869 EKSREISLNLYRH
+869 EKTREISLNLYRH

-889 WIYTANNQYTT
+889 WVYTANNQYTT

-914 QGNWTVTTRYMQYTS
+914 QGNWTITTRYMQYTS
-929 TANNGVTP
+929 TANNGVDA
-937 FQNVYSYDLQKA
+937 FQNVYAYDFQKA

-957 LSFDYADWQI
+957 LSFDYADWNI
-967 VEAGSSVSTTPTRET
+967 SEAGSSVSTTPTRET

-991 DYINNI
+991 DYVNNV
-997 NTVYAITGDSYE
+997 NTVYAISGDSYN
-1009 ATAKAEAKIAILPR
+1009 ASAKSEAKIAILPR
-1023 ILPENWGKIIGAGI
+1023 ILPENWGKILGAGI
-1037 SAVPADDENPG
+1037 SAVPADDEAVG

-1066 PFAMSESTPEVN
+1066 PFAMSESTPELES
-1078 NILAG
+1078 ILSG

-1094 NSGYFTTSANHGSYA
+1094 NSGYFTTTVNHGSYA

-1133 NTPVRSLSKYIL
+1133 DTPVRSLSKYIL

-1170 VLTITYNGET
+1170 VLTINYNGQV